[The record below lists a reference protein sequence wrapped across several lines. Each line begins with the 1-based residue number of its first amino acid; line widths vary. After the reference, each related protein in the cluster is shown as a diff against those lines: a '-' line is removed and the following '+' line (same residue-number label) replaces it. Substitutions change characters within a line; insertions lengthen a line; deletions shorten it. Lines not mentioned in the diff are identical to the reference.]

1 MTTTTTTAHNM
12 VVHTTQEAPNHSKVG
27 WFCLLYEALLL
38 NVSDV
43 TKTSVMDSSLSGSDA
58 VMVGELFLTV

>member
-1 MTTTTTTAHNM
+1 MTTTAVHDM
-12 VVHTTQEAPNHSKVG
+12 VVNTSREALNHSKVG
-27 WFCLLYEALLL
+27 WFCLLCEALLL

-43 TKTSVMDSSLSGSDA
+43 TKTSVTDSSLSGSDA